1 MDQQALTGR
10 LRQALLA
17 FETARQVFMRAQGR
31 LNGLPMKKIAAYWRG
46 PGQGIEQRMRSAAA
60 AVVAAHRTCLV
71 AGLSAD
77 AKDQHV
83 IAEARRHSEGG

>member
-17 FETARQVFMRAQGR
+17 FETARRVFMRAQGR
-31 LNGLPMKKIAAYWRG
+31 LKGLPMEKVAADWRG
-46 PGQGIEQRMRSAAA
+46 PGQGI
-60 AVVAAHRTCLV
+60 AHRTCLV
-71 AGLSAD
+71 AGLAANS
-77 AKDQHV
+77 KDQYV